1 MIDNFLSMLEN
12 GTDNALLR
20 YSIGNAYFG
29 EKQYQ
34 LAIEHLDE
42 AVRQDDQYSAAW
54 KLLGR
59 CHFELQ
65 QFAQAV
71 EVYDQ
76 GLEAADQKG
85 DKQAAKE
92 MQVFRRRAAKACGAT
107 DEASLDDKPS

>member
-1 MIDNFLSMLEN
+1 MIDKFLSMLES
-12 GTDNALLR
+12 GVDNALLR

-34 LAIEHLDE
+34 QAIEHLEE

-92 MQVFRRRAAKACGAT
+92 MQVFRRRAAKACAS
-107 DEASLDDKPS
+107 DEASSDD